1 MAKEKN
7 DKKEEKV
14 KAPAKEKTVT
24 KSKEKTAQKEKTVKS
39 SKSPKKK
46 EVVAVVPDKEEKVI
60 HDSPVVNKNS
70 EDHLEEVKVEEQKT
84 ETKNSSF
91 FSNLVD
97 KVKKESSD
105 FVTYVKSDEFKEKV
119 SETKT
124 TILEKKDNF
133 QKGMKDFDK
142 KHKKTFDSI
151 FFKLTGKKDKSS
163 KEGSKPSEN
172 DESKK

>member
-14 KAPAKEKTVT
+14 KSPAKEKTVT
-24 KSKEKTAQKEKTVKS
+24 KSKEKTVKS

-46 EVVAVVPDKEEKVI
+46 EAVAVVPDKEEKLM
-60 HDSPVVNKNS
+60 HDSHVVNKNS
-70 EDHLEEVKVEEQKT
+70 EANLDEVKVEEQKT

-91 FSNLVD
+91 FGNLVD

-105 FVTYVKSDEFKEKV
+105 FVTYVKSDDFKEKV
-119 SETKT
+119 NETKT

-163 KEGSKPSEN
+163 EEGSKTSEN